1 MKIRLEY
8 SKFIKIDNY
17 ASESFIEIPVKSTV
31 RDLLVF
37 LKLPPY
43 LQRAVLVHVNDE
55 PVWLATVLKENDSVK
70 LYRLVSGG

>member
-1 MKIRLEY
+1 MKIKLEY
-8 SKFIKIDNY
+8 SKFIKIEEYTSD
-17 ASESFIEIPVKSTV
+17 SLIEIPDKSTV

-43 LQRAVLVHVNDE
+43 LQKAVLVHVNEE
-55 PVWLATVLKENDSVK
+55 PVWNATVLKENDSVK